1 MKKESTRYLTSVT
14 LHTSHFLANL
24 LALKKILG
32 MPIDIAKP
40 IAKSKPSE
48 PINLVPYFQIT
59 SKLSTDDLKAEL
71 DEYEIEIT
79 VINQ

>member
-1 MKKESTRYLTSVT
+1 
-14 LHTSHFLANL
+14 
-24 LALKKILG
+24 

-59 SKLSTDDLKAEL
+59 SELSTDNLKAEL

>member
-32 MPIDIAKP
+32 MPMQLAKTT
-40 IAKSKPSE
+40 AKSKPGE
-48 PINLVPYFQIT
+48 LTYLVPYFIIT
-59 SKLSTDDLKAEL
+59 SDLSTDKLKAQLE
-71 DEYEIEIT
+71 EYEIEIT
-79 VINQ
+79 IINQ